1 MKGLSRRRLGY
12 FVVAASLVAT
22 MAGGAPAVAAT
33 TVNMV
38 LWPGPEGDAM
48 QKVVDAWNKEQGAK
62 QSLSVKMILLSRDN
76 TFSRETTEI
85 GAKSSNV
92 DIYFVASYN
101 VNFYQAGLEPIDGLG
116 VDESN
121 YFKSAIDSLKIGGK
135 LYALP
140 LDVSNHFLYYR
151 KDLIARLISDEAWK
165 SKYRDISKTVL
176 GSARDP
182 KDPSE
187 WDADDYLATP
197 RLNTARRCSS
207 KHWCSTSRT
216 GTTCSGGSAA
226 IGQAQTVRPT

>member
-1 MKGLSRRRLGY
+1 M
-12 FVVAASLVAT
+12 
-22 MAGGAPAVAAT
+22 
-33 TVNMV
+33 
-38 LWPGPEGDAM
+38 
-48 QKVVDAWNKEQGAK
+48 
-62 QSLSVKMILLSRDN
+62 
-76 TFSRETTEI
+76 
-85 GAKSSNV
+85 

-187 WDADDYLATP
+187 WDADDYLATAAFFSKSADLELP
-197 RLNTARRCSS
+197 DSIRHGAAAQNIGVQHHALGRLALGARRQLG
-207 KHWCSTSRT
+207 RL
-216 GTTCSGGSAA
+216 
-226 IGQAQTVRPT
+226 RR